1 MDHQEILPKRKRA
14 DTIAQVA
21 DESQENLQN
30 EGVPNVNHQCEEERF
45 GIPLPLSDDDSSDED
60 MEVDSDEGYDDF
72 WKDQK
77 VIVGGQLAN
86 PMSEQMRHSPIL
98 PSGITLL

>member
-30 EGVPNVNHQCEEERF
+30 EGVPNVNHEWEEE
-45 GIPLPLSDDDSSDED
+45 
-60 MEVDSDEGYDDF
+60 
-72 WKDQK
+72 
-77 VIVGGQLAN
+77 
-86 PMSEQMRHSPIL
+86 
-98 PSGITLL
+98 

>member
-30 EGVPNVNHQCEEERF
+30 EGVPNVNHEWEEERF
-45 GIPLPLSDDDSSDED
+45 GIPLPIT
-60 MEVDSDEGYDDF
+60 
-72 WKDQK
+72 WKY
-77 VIVGGQLAN
+77 
-86 PMSEQMRHSPIL
+86 
-98 PSGITLL
+98 T